1 MTKKIGV
8 NRCDPQTEQDRVA
21 APAPWL
27 GKVLLH
33 LPLG

>member
-8 NRCDPQTEQDRVA
+8 NRCDPQTEQDRIA
-21 APAPWL
+21 ASAPWL
-27 GKVLLH
+27 GKALLH